1 MDAFKKLLDFYKAQ
15 DIKDPVA
22 LATYVTRRYGTMD
35 KFAMAR
41 GMAGKSEAKNWNP
54 VKNTATG
61 GKKSGKSAGK
71 TVQGKFPKTT
81 NQMDKKTGQEKKMK
95 TGYKGKK
102 GEGKTAVSGGTR
114 SKQGGYGTRDSWENK
129 PNKQSG
135 GYGGKSLDVDKAQA
149 IEDTRE
155 LADHLSGP
163 SAKRPKGGPK
173 TLWHGSKAGARS
185 WHEFEGGIRSK
196 DNAKEWN
203 KEVGPPGSTYK
214 KDGYRER
221 PDKKKK
227 EQPRMSGKY
236 AGRAGPPE
244 KKPSERTGE
253 VYQNPRLFKD
263 SSVAKKSLD
272 ILTKGFKFGGKP
284 LKWDDLPRDPISFA
298 TNVMQDK
305 GYKYTNLSAGSK
317 GAKMRN
323 NLSQG
328 IRGLIRDIP
337 EASKKHIKA
346 GEKEDNLDKKEAK
359 RMAED
364 MKDSWEDGKIDKS
377 TMPITNPSIS
387 YAPTGRNTKRG
398 SSGKQGEIYQG
409 KTINDDNKLLE
420 KISPGLARLMGA
432 AAGWALSDSIVE
444 AGGGSPRG
452 QMSPAQ
458 QREWERL
465 VRNSMRRGRGLTKEH
480 MDNLRGHWDDLS
492 DTYVRR
498 VPINNSLNVRKE
510 VILSKDHLPIPPR
523 QGLMFDPVKHRWTSP
538 DKLGKTVTEVQGKK
552 RIRGSGTGVHEHS
565 LKAGRIGGKG
575 VGASAEA
582 GRRFR
587 GATDVGVQH
596 PHETSNPSLRMTEHR
611 KKLHR
616 QVISHEKRKKS
627 AAEKSHE
634 AAAKIHASIVRSKLH
649 TKQSSNGNGTSSNRA
664 KALSRTHKLLVR
676 KPTKAKPTK
685 SISRR

>member
-1 MDAFKKLLDFYKAQ
+1 MDAFKKLLDFYKA
-15 DIKDPVA
+15 DAIKDPVA

-41 GMAGKSEAKNWNP
+41 GMVGKKDAKKWNP
-54 VKNTATG
+54 VKNTGTG
-61 GKKSGKSAGK
+61 GKKSGKTPGK
-71 TVQGKFPKTT
+71 QTQGSMKLATGGKEKKGGTDVPGA
-81 NQMDKKTGQEKKMK
+81 KTGG
-95 TGYKGKK
+95 GYRR
-102 GEGKTAVSGGTR
+102 GGT
-114 SKQGGYGTRDSWENK
+114 
-129 PNKQSG
+129 
-135 GYGGKSLDVDKAQA
+135 GGKLPPFKKILDVDKAQS

-155 LADHLSGP
+155 LAHHLAPADKNPKS
-163 SAKRPKGGPK
+163 SKGGNK
-173 TLWHGSKAGARS
+173 SLWHAGEAGSKSGDRS
-185 WHEFEGGIRSK
+185 WKDYEGGIRSK

-203 KEVGPPGSTYK
+203 PLVGGDTDEKGKKYNLSTGMVEREKE
-214 KDGYRER
+214 
-221 PDKKKK
+221 KK
-227 EQPRMSGKY
+227 EQARLGGKF
-236 AGRAGPPE
+236 AGRGKTGKEEPSYQPAMKIGGKRIGAKKE
-244 KKPSERTGE
+244 KA
-253 VYQNPRLFKD
+253 
-263 SSVAKKSLD
+263 VAKSLD
-272 ILTKGFKFGGKP
+272 ILTKAFKFGGKP

-323 NLSQG
+323 KLSQG
-328 IRGLIRDIP
+328 VRSLIRDIP

-387 YAPTGRNTKRG
+387 YAP
-398 SSGKQGEIYQG
+398 SSTQKPKKDKNEPLQ
-409 KTINDDNKLLE
+409 

-480 MDNLRGHWDDLS
+480 MDNLRGHWNDLS

-587 GATDVGVQH
+587 GASDVGVQH
-596 PHETSNPSLRMTEHR
+596 PHETSNPSTRMTEHR

-627 AAEKSHE
+627 EAERSHQ
-634 AAAKIHASIVRSKLH
+634 AAAKIHASIVRSRLH
-649 TKQSSNGNGTSSNRA
+649 TKQS
-664 KALSRTHKLLVR
+664 K
-676 KPTKAKPTK
+676 K
-685 SISRR
+685 SK